1 MGRAAHSD
9 LIGDVPLAPSSI
21 PLTEEVAVADYQKK
35 PAETPK
41 AMDEAD
47 IKRTLAE
54 YKIAATNALSA
65 SNIYILNIYHEQSAL
80 G

>member
-9 LIGDVPLAPSSI
+9 LIGDVPLAPSPI
-21 PLTEEVAVADYQKK
+21 PLTEEVAVADYKTK

-65 SNIYILNIYHEQSAL
+65 STFISLYIS
-80 G
+80 